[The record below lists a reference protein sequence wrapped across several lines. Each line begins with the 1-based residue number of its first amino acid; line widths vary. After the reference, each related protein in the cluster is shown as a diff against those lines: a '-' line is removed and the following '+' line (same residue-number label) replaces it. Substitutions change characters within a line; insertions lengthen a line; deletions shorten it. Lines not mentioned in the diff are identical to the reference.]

1 MHYVPG
7 QEVAAY
13 ITKEVANLAYSTSI
27 PWEVVRESEDSGS
40 YCCQA
45 GDIVAV
51 KIVENFNCPPKVIS
65 NNCFYVDYKII
76 N

>member
-7 QEVAAY
+7 AEVAEY

-27 PWEVVRESEDSGS
+27 PWKVVREDGDSGS

-51 KIVENFNCPPKVIS
+51 KIVEYFDCPARAVS
-65 NNCFYVDYKII
+65 CVKI
-76 N
+76 